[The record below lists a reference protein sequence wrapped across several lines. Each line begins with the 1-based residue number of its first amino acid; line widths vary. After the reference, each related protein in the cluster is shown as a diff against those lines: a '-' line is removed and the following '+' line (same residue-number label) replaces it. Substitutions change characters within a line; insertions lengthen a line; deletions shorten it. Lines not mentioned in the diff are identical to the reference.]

1 MSIFVTGCNGFLG
14 RLLVSF
20 YKQEMGQCCY
30 GLGRASPENAPLF
43 LLEKYSQ
50 DALPSPNVSKLIA
63 ELKPSLLIH
72 AAGRSSVPLSV
83 SNPLEDYQSG
93 PPVVIQLLDSIRL
106 HSPHTKFIFLSS
118 AAVYGDPLVV
128 PTGEDCPTMPIS
140 PYGYHKLQSE
150 LIVAEYASLYGI
162 RATSVRIFS
171 AYGPGL
177 KKQFLWDFCNKAVA
191 GRQHIELYGS
201 GNETRDYIYGK
212 DICRAINCIQ
222 QAAPLTGE
230 QINICSGESVSI
242 SSLSRKLASALAVEI
257 DISFSGSGLQGS
269 PSFWQGQNTLLQS
282 MGYVPSVGLE
292 EGIVRYAQWYLANL

>member
-1 MSIFVTGCNGFLG
+1 MSVLVTGCNGFLG

-20 YKQEMGQCCY
+20 YKQQLGQCCY
-30 GLGRASPENAPLF
+30 GLGKASPENAPLF

-50 DALPSPNVSKLIA
+50 VALPSPNVSTLIA

-83 SNPLEDYQSG
+83 SNPNEDYQSG
-93 PPVVIQLLDSIRL
+93 PPVVMQLLDSIRL

-128 PTGEDCPTMPIS
+128 PTGEDCTTKPIS
-140 PYGYHKLQSE
+140 PYGYNKLQCE
-150 LIVAEYASLYGI
+150 LIVTEYAHLYGI
-162 RATSVRIFS
+162 RAASVRIFS

-177 KKQFLWDFCNKAVA
+177 KKQFFWDFCNKAVS
-191 GRQHIELYGS
+191 GPRHIELYGS

-212 DICRAINCIQ
+212 DICRAIDCIERS
-222 QAAPLTGE
+222 APLSGE
-230 QINICSGESVSI
+230 QINVCSGESVSI
-242 SSLSRKLASALAVEI
+242 SCLSRRLAFNLNVDV
-257 DISFSGSGLQGS
+257 DITFSGSGLKGS

-292 EGIVRYAQWYLANL
+292 EGLVRYAKWYLANS

>member
-20 YKQEMGQCCY
+20 YKQELDECCY

-43 LLEKYSQ
+43 LLEKYNQ
-50 DALPSPNVSKLIA
+50 VTLPSPNIPDLIA
-63 ELKPSLLIH
+63 LLKPSLLIH

-83 SNPLEDYQSG
+83 SNPNEDYQSG
-93 PPVVIQLLDSIRL
+93 PPVVMQLLDSIRL
-106 HSPHTKFIFLSS
+106 HSPYTKFIFLSS

-128 PTGEDCPTMPIS
+128 PTGEDCPTKPIS
-140 PYGYHKLQSE
+140 PYGYNKLQSE
-150 LIVAEYASLYGI
+150 LIVTEYASLYGV
-162 RATSVRIFS
+162 RAASVRIFS

-191 GRQHIELYGS
+191 GHQHIELYGT

-212 DICRAINCIQ
+212 DICRAINCIER
-222 QAAPLTGE
+222 AAPLTGE

-242 SSLSRKLASALAVEI
+242 SCLSRKLASALAVDV
-257 DISFSGSGLQGS
+257 DISFSGLGLQGS
-269 PSFWQGQNTLLQS
+269 PSFWQGQNSLLQS
-282 MGYVPSVGLE
+282 MGFVPSVGLE
-292 EGIVRYAQWYLANL
+292 EGLVRYAQWYLANL

>member
-1 MSIFVTGCNGFLG
+1 MSVFVTGCNGFLG

-20 YKQEMGQCCY
+20 YKQEMDQCCY
-30 GLGRASPENAPLF
+30 GLGKASPENAPLF

-50 DALPSPNVSKLIA
+50 VTLPSLNVPELIA

-83 SNPLEDYQSG
+83 INPIEDYQSG
-93 PPVVIQLLDSIRL
+93 PPVVMQLLDSIRL

-118 AAVYGDPLVV
+118 AAVYGDPLIV
-128 PTGEDCPTMPIS
+128 PTDENCPPRPIS
-140 PYGYHKLQSE
+140 PYGYNKLQSE
-150 LIVAEYASLYGI
+150 LIVTEYACLYGI
-162 RATSVRIFS
+162 RAASVRIFS

-177 KKQFLWDFCNKAVA
+177 KKQFLWDFCNKAVS
-191 GRQHIELYGS
+191 GLRYIELYGS

-212 DICRAINCIQ
+212 DICRAINRIERT
-222 QAAPLTGE
+222 APLTGE

-242 SSLSRKLASALAVEI
+242 SSLSRKLASALAVDV